1 MDENTVFE
9 WLEERIEGD
18 DLTEISDFLHTT
30 FDGAHEYRE
39 GAEARISEFETSDA
53 ALRDEIQK
61 LKARNYDL
69 LMQAPADDNI
79 DGDGAVVDVV
89 EDDGEVIHIDNL
101 FEEESEE

>member
-1 MDENTVFE
+1 MDENTIFE

-18 DLTEISDFLHTT
+18 DLAEVSDFLRTT
-30 FDGAHEYRE
+30 FDGAREYRE
-39 GAEARISEFETSDA
+39 GAESRISEYETTDSE
-53 ALRDEIQK
+53 LRDEIQR

-69 LMQAPADDNI
+69 LMQAPADDAI

-101 FEEESEE
+101 FEESEE